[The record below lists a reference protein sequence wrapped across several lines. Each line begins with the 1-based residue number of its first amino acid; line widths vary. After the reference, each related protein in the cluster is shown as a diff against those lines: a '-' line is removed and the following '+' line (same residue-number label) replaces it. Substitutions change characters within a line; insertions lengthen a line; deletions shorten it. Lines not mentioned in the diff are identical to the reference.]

1 MAVDAWEKACA
12 GVDSSCR
19 SELKKRPD
27 AATCSNLELGAIR
40 SLMKDYRGSAEA
52 YERAC
57 EASQRVA
64 ALASLS
70 RDPTRCERAVQ
81 LCTQASDAGINST
94 MTAIQNEYK
103 KCKWDFSEGKWLKV
117 RGTADALLL
126 LRLAE
131 GKLAAQRALKLGPCV
146 QQLKDKLDA
155 KTLSALRDLDGNM
168 RKASVAAKP
177 ALVAST
183 QVASPPAPPRPP
195 PGP

>member
-70 RDPTRCERAVQ
+70 RDQSRCERAVQ
-81 LCTQASDAGINST
+81 LCTQASDAGIMST
-94 MTAIQNEYK
+94 ITAIQNEYK

-126 LRLAE
+126 SLIHI
-131 GKLAAQRALKLGPCV
+131 
-146 QQLKDKLDA
+146 
-155 KTLSALRDLDGNM
+155 
-168 RKASVAAKP
+168 
-177 ALVAST
+177 
-183 QVASPPAPPRPP
+183 
-195 PGP
+195 